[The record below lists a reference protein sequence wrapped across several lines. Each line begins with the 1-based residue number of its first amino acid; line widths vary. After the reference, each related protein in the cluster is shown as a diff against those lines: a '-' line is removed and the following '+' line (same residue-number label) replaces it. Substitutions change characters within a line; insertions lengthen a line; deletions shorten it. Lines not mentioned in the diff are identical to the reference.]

1 MAGIEVVSFDMEGTL
16 IDDSYSNLVWET
28 DIPRLYGEKHGLD
41 PESAK
46 AKVLGEYSQVGD
58 DRPEWYDIGY
68 WFDRLG
74 LDQDWRELLMRR
86 EEACR
91 VFSEVPGVLERMSG
105 EYTLIVSSNTIREF
119 LDVQLTKLPDVF
131 ARLYSA
137 PSDLKTVKKTDSFYA
152 RICTEM
158 GVEPTS
164 MAHVGDSYKFDYE
177 EPMKLGIQAY
187 HLDRRDGS
195 SGGRVV
201 SDLEE
206 FEEKLRFMRRG

>member
-41 PESAK
+41 LESAK

-74 LDQDWRELLMRR
+74 LDQDWRELLRR
-86 EEACR
+86 RTEACR
-91 VFSEVPGVLERMSG
+91 VFGETPGVLERMSR

-131 ARLYSA
+131 ARVYSA
-137 PSDLKTVKKTDSFYA
+137 PSDLEIVKKTESFYA
-152 RICTEM
+152 RICAEM

-164 MAHVGDSYKFDYE
+164 VAHVGDSYKFDYE
-177 EPMKLGIQAY
+177 EPMKLGIHSY
-187 HLDRRDGS
+187 HLDRRDAS
-195 SGGRVV
+195 SGGEVV

-206 FEEKLRFMRRG
+206 FEEKLRFIRRG

>member
-41 PESAK
+41 LESAK

-74 LDQDWRELLMRR
+74 LDQDWRELLRR
-86 EEACR
+86 RTEACR
-91 VFSEVPGVLERMSG
+91 VFGETPGVLERMSR

-131 ARLYSA
+131 ARVYSA
-137 PSDLKTVKKTDSFYA
+137 PSDLETVKKTESFYA
-152 RICTEM
+152 RICAEM

-164 MAHVGDSYKFDYE
+164 VAHVGDSYKFDYE
-177 EPMKLGIQAY
+177 EPMKLGIHAY

-206 FEEKLRFMRRG
+206 FEERLRFIRRG

>member
-1 MAGIEVVSFDMEGTL
+1 MAGIEVASFDMEGTL
-16 IDDSYSNLVWET
+16 IDDSYSNIVWET

-41 PESAK
+41 LESAK

-74 LDQDWRELLMRR
+74 LDQDWRELLRR
-86 EEACR
+86 RTEACR
-91 VFSEVPGVLERMSG
+91 VFGETPGVLERMSR
-105 EYTLIVSSNTIREF
+105 EYTLIVSSNTIRDF

-131 ARLYSA
+131 ARVYSA
-137 PSDLKTVKKTDSFYA
+137 PSDLETVKKTESFYA
-152 RICTEM
+152 RICAEM
-158 GVEPTS
+158 GVGPTS
-164 MAHVGDSYKFDYE
+164 VAHVGDSYKFDYE
-177 EPMKLGIQAY
+177 EPMKLGIHAY

-206 FEEKLRFMRRG
+206 FEERLRFIRRG